1 MRGRNFDNT
10 CSMYIKELIVL
21 SLILFLKLEILCFY
35 QGVVPSR
42 CPFGLH
48 SIVMRHY
55 FPGAFYI
62 RGGPSELP
70 FHMVQVIEE
79 SGGKVL
85 VNAPVSKIVM
95 SSGRAVGRYR
105 QPSKP
110 VYVYSII

>member
-1 MRGRNFDNT
+1 M
-10 CSMYIKELIVL
+10 L